1 MNKIA
6 ETVFLAPGAKVV
18 GDVKVGENS
27 SIWYN
32 AVLRGDTNPI
42 IIGENTNVQDNAVL
56 HVNRKRG
63 LFIGKNVTIGHGAI
77 VHGCTV
83 GNNVLIGMGSI
94 ILDGV
99 EIEDHCI
106 IGAGSLV
113 TANKVIPEGSMVYGN
128 PAKVIRMLTEE
139 EKESILVSAKNYC
152 EVAQQENTCLLM
164 ELDK

>member
-1 MNKIA
+1 MKKIA
-6 ETVFLAPGAKVV
+6 ESVFLAPGAQVV
-18 GDVKVGENS
+18 GDVKVGANS

-42 IIGENTNVQDNAVL
+42 VIGENTNVQDNAVL
-56 HVNRKRG
+56 HVNRNRG
-63 LFIGKNVTIGHGAI
+63 LYIGNNVTIGHGAI

-99 EIEDHCI
+99 EIKDHCI

-139 EKESILVSAKNYC
+139 EKASILVSAKNYC
-152 EVAQQENTCLLM
+152 EVAQQENTCLLI
-164 ELDK
+164 

>member
-1 MNKIA
+1 MKKIA
-6 ETVFLAPGAKVV
+6 ESVFLAPGSQVV
-18 GDVKVGENS
+18 GDVTIGENS

-42 IIGENTNVQDNAVL
+42 VIGVNTNVQDNAVL
-56 HVNRKRG
+56 HVNRNRG
-63 LFIGKNVTIGHGAI
+63 LFIGDNVTIGHGAI

-99 EIEDHCI
+99 EIENNCI
-106 IGAGSLV
+106 IGAGALV

-128 PAKVIRMLTEE
+128 PAKVIRMLTQE

-152 EVAQQENTCLLM
+152 ELALQERNEKTV
-164 ELDK
+164 EK

>member
-1 MNKIA
+1 MKKIA
-6 ETVFLAPGAKVV
+6 ESVFLAPGAQVV
-18 GDVKVGENS
+18 GDVKVGANS

-42 IIGENTNVQDNAVL
+42 VIGENTNVQDNTVL
-56 HVNRKRG
+56 HVNRNRG
-63 LFIGKNVTIGHGAI
+63 LYIGNNVTIGHGAI

-99 EIEDHCI
+99 EIEDYCI

-139 EKESILVSAKNYC
+139 EKESILVSARNYC
-152 EVAQQENTCLLM
+152 EVAQQENA
-164 ELDK
+164 K

>member
-1 MNKIA
+1 MKTIA
-6 ETVFLAPGAKVV
+6 ESVFLAAGAQIV

-42 IIGENTNVQDNAVL
+42 VIGENTNVQDNAVL
-56 HVNRKRG
+56 HVNRNRG
-63 LFIGKNVTIGHGAI
+63 LYIGSNVTIGHGAI

-99 EIEDHCI
+99 EIENNCI
-106 IGAGSLV
+106 IGAGTLV

-139 EKESILVSAKNYC
+139 ERKSILASAKNYC
-152 EVAQQENTCLLM
+152 DVAQQT
-164 ELDK
+164 KSGKI